1 MLQTLRKNKV
11 VKNAGWIIAGKVANK
26 LLAFVVGVFAARYL
40 GPGNYGLINYAAAY
54 ATFFASLCT
63 LGINSILVKNFVD
76 HPEQEG
82 ETIGTTLLLRA
93 VSSLLSALAIVGI
106 VSVVDKGEPLTV
118 AVVALYSIGLVF
130 QVFDTLNYWFQ
141 SRLQSKYSA
150 IAELVSYAAMSAY
163 KIILLALGKSVEWFA
178 VASAL
183 DYIVLAVFLL
193 IAYFRNGGVRF
204 CCSLKKARELLQS
217 SYSFIIAGLM
227 VSVYACTDKLML
239 KQMLG
244 ADAVGHYSL
253 ASTVS
258 VSWAFLLSAVI
269 DSLYPEIVQSFRKD
283 RLRYE
288 RKNRQLYAIVIYASL
303 FVSAL
308 ICLIAK
314 PFVVTLYGEKYLA
327 AVMPLRIVVWYTAF
341 SYLGVARNA
350 WMVCENQQKYLKYLY
365 ISAAALNVVLNLALI
380 PLWGAS
386 GAAAA
391 SLITQ
396 ASTTILLPALIRP
409 LRPNAKLMLD
419 AVRKYSGVDFNEIH
433 TTEEARAIAD
443 EKGIHYEARH
453 KKGDILN
460 LFFEEFVEEHLTQP
474 TFVMDHPIEISP
486 LTKKKPDNPDY
497 VERFEFFMNGWE
509 MANAYSEL
517 NDPEDQRRRFEAQE
531 KAFAAGD
538 EEANHTDEDFLNALA
553 IGMPPTGGIG
563 FGIDRLV
570 MLLTDSQA
578 IRDVL
583 LFPTMKSLDK

>member
-76 HPEQEG
+76 YPEQEG

-93 VSSLLSALAIVGI
+93 VSSLFSALAIVGI

-118 AVVALYSIGLVF
+118 AVVALYSIGLIF

-193 IAYFRNGGVRF
+193 IAYFRSGGVRF

-419 AVRKYSGVDFNEIH
+419 AVLLRGVLPGK
-433 TTEEARAIAD
+433 AR
-443 EKGIHYEARH
+443 
-453 KKGDILN
+453 
-460 LFFEEFVEEHLTQP
+460 
-474 TFVMDHPIEISP
+474 
-486 LTKKKPDNPDY
+486 
-497 VERFEFFMNGWE
+497 ER
-509 MANAYSEL
+509 
-517 NDPEDQRRRFEAQE
+517 
-531 KAFAAGD
+531 
-538 EEANHTDEDFLNALA
+538 
-553 IGMPPTGGIG
+553 
-563 FGIDRLV
+563 
-570 MLLTDSQA
+570 
-578 IRDVL
+578 
-583 LFPTMKSLDK
+583 